1 MFTYIEQIRARYFC
15 SVDCDYCN
23 GKGYLYEGY
32 ERVDDIPEDEK
43 NVTLELCLHCLTDEE
58 GEELQRI
65 ADEARAKGWLIDV
78 V

>member
-1 MFTYIEQIRARYFC
+1 MFTYIEQIRARTDYSPDC
-15 SVDCDYCN
+15 SYCN
-23 GKGYLYEGY
+23 GRGYLYEGY
-32 ERVDDIPEDEK
+32 ERLDDIPDDEE

-65 ADEARAKGWLIDV
+65 AHEARAKGRLIDV

>member
-1 MFTYIEQIRARYFC
+1 MLTYIEQIRARYFC

-32 ERVDDIPEDEK
+32 ERVDDIPEDDE

-58 GEELQRI
+58 SKELQRI
-65 ADEARAKGWLIDV
+65 EEEARARGILMMAV
-78 V
+78 